1 MADLKFSQF
10 TNQPTTSATE
20 IVGYDGTINTRYTLA
35 ELYEQ
40 GYNFSSSQW
49 GYSWS
54 NGDNNS
60 NKAAVVFPTGSA
72 AQYNMLLDLPNAGVD
87 QPTGQRDP
95 AGTSSYDVVP
105 YAYGI
110 DIVISLSGV
119 PSGNLVIDVW
129 NESLGT
135 PAFVSYSQ
143 AWDTVGATDQEKLE
157 NTVDNWITNNEAALV
172 AANVRPSNA
181 TASTLFAGPG
191 GRQIIRLCSNQNQ
204 IGWKYPGDGVAADD
218 HRPTATLTNTTIE
231 VKNQY
236 AENAPY
242 LLGTIGSG
250 AGDRELLN
258 PSTTSYGYNNA
269 WPDHFL
275 MPYNGTP
282 FEGKYIQHNFRVN
295 FNTDASPENRQPSIA
310 IALRRFGDDSIIGSS
325 IPIIRTDSQ
334 TGKQVNFVTYT
345 AGPDD
350 PFVKGGFYF
359 SLIGDI
365 DSGATSSMSMTGSY
379 GFLLQN
385 KYQSPTIFP

>member
-181 TASTLFAGPG
+181 TASTLFA
-191 GRQIIRLCSNQNQ
+191 
-204 IGWKYPGDGVAADD
+204 
-218 HRPTATLTNTTIE
+218 
-231 VKNQY
+231 
-236 AENAPY
+236 
-242 LLGTIGSG
+242 
-250 AGDRELLN
+250 
-258 PSTTSYGYNNA
+258 
-269 WPDHFL
+269 
-275 MPYNGTP
+275 
-282 FEGKYIQHNFRVN
+282 
-295 FNTDASPENRQPSIA
+295 
-310 IALRRFGDDSIIGSS
+310 
-325 IPIIRTDSQ
+325 
-334 TGKQVNFVTYT
+334 
-345 AGPDD
+345 
-350 PFVKGGFYF
+350 
-359 SLIGDI
+359 
-365 DSGATSSMSMTGSY
+365 
-379 GFLLQN
+379 
-385 KYQSPTIFP
+385 